1 MKIDINKFIKA
12 IVDAK
17 PENVSHFKYGG
28 GEYGE
33 IQCTFWNPYDKS
45 GSKTYRFHVQMHKP
59 IVIDVTPVSTTD
71 KTHTFD
77 IFEDDVVATD
87 YGQSPSAVMQTLRYQ
102 LLRLGEEF
110 TNLRISR
117 IMK

>member
-17 PENVSHFKYGG
+17 PENVSSFKFGG

-33 IQCTFWNPYDKS
+33 IQCTFWNPYDKG
-45 GSKTYRFHVQMHKP
+45 GSKTYKFHVQLHKP
-59 IVIDVTPVSTTD
+59 ILIDITPVSTSV
-71 KTHTFD
+71 KVHSFE
-77 IFEDDVVATD
+77 IFQEDVVATD
-87 YGQSPSAVMQTLRYQ
+87 YGQSPSTVMQTLRYQ
-102 LLRLGEEF
+102 LLQLGEAY

-117 IMK
+117 LYK